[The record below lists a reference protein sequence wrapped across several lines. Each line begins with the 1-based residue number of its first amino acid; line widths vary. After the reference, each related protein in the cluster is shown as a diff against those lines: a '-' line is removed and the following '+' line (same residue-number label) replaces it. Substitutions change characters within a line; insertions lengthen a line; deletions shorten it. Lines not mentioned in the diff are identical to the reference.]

1 MLALKC
7 LLGEDLAERNLG
19 KCQDKKKER
28 MEAMEKKE
36 LIQRLRRLTGITEDL
51 AADEELMATVKDTFL
66 LAWVKYE
73 MNLEEFGMLMNKRR
87 TVRFRDN
94 FSTRENH
101 CTTCRSGAE
110 AKL

>member
-1 MLALKC
+1 
-7 LLGEDLAERNLG
+7 
-19 KCQDKKKER
+19 
-28 MEAMEKKE
+28 MENKE

-73 MNLEEFGMLMNKRR
+73 MNLEEFGMLLKKRR

-94 FSTRENH
+94 ISTQENQ
-101 CTTCRSGAE
+101 CITGRDGVE
-110 AKL
+110 AKH

>member
-1 MLALKC
+1 
-7 LLGEDLAERNLG
+7 
-19 KCQDKKKER
+19 
-28 MEAMEKKE
+28 MESKE

-73 MNLEEFGMLMNKRR
+73 MNLEEFGMLLNKRR

-94 FSTRENH
+94 VSTQENH
-101 CTTCRSGAE
+101 CTTGRNGVD
-110 AKL
+110 AKH